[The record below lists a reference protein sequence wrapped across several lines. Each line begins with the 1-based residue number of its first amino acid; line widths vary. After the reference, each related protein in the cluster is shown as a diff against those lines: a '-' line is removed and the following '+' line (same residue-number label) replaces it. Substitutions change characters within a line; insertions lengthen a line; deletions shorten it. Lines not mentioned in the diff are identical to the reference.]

1 MFPSTLNQLYAN
13 YNIFIG
19 SLLAKFYSL
28 KKQVEIQ
35 LFLEDIVD
43 VLLLYISFQK
53 TSLWVYKDT
62 FAKKE
67 LANSIYDGK
76 KVGYAT

>member
-19 SLLAKFYSL
+19 SLLASL

-67 LANSIYDGK
+67 LANSIFDGK

>member
-19 SLLAKFYSL
+19 SLLASL

-35 LFLEDIVD
+35 LFLEDTVD
-43 VLLLYISFQK
+43 VLLVYISFQK

-67 LANSIYDGK
+67 LANSIFDGK